1 VSRVVTTSSL
11 ARRITGSEPP
21 AGEEHK
27 NLHPIHSLSLGGGR
41 RALVLH
47 SRSAS
52 ARGGDPAHSHTHRVS
67 RLTIRLPY
75 PPPRLARR
83 APIGEDSIV
92 STEPD
97 GKPKRELKVPQLRRK
112 CRKRQAAPEQREA
125 NRIDDARARA
135 IEQASDDRATDPGH

>member
-27 NLHPIHSLSLGGGR
+27 NLHPIHSLNLGGGR

-75 PPPRLARR
+75 PPPRRPALAQWD
-83 APIGEDSIV
+83 EM
-92 STEPD
+92 
-97 GKPKRELKVPQLRRK
+97 
-112 CRKRQAAPEQREA
+112 
-125 NRIDDARARA
+125 DDAPH
-135 IEQASDDRATDPGH
+135 SDKSLGLGE